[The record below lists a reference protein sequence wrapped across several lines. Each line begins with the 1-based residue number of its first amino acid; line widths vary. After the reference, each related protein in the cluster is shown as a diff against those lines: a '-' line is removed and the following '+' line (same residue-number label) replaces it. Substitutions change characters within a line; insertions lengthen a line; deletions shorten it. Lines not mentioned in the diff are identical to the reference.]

1 MRKRHFGGFG
11 LGAPNPPPHVKADLA
26 ARRVKANKVLAL
38 DVLDLRHRMPHTWY
52 VWSYTRLLPLAYKL
66 IARDDSGGTTGITA
80 DDWFVTEKLD
90 DTTLVLF
97 AVVRAPRRTNL
108 G

>member
-1 MRKRHFGGFG
+1 LDPSFGGFF
-11 LGAPNPPPHVKADLA
+11 LFVSTPPPHVKADLA

-38 DVLDLRHRMPHTWY
+38 DVLDLRHRMPHSWY
-52 VWSYTRLLPLAYKL
+52 VWSYTRLLPLAYKV
-66 IARDDSGGTTGITA
+66 IARDDSGGSTGITA
-80 DDWFVTEKLD
+80 DDWFVTDELD

-97 AVVRAPRRTNL
+97 AVVRSPRRTRR

>member
-1 MRKRHFGGFG
+1 
-11 LGAPNPPPHVKADLA
+11 VKADTA
-26 ARRVKANKVLAL
+26 ARRVKANRVLGL
-38 DVLDLRHRMPHTWY
+38 DVLDLRHRIPHSWY

-80 DDWFVTEKLD
+80 DDWFVTEELD

-97 AVVRAPRRTNL
+97 AVVRAPRRASP